1 MGFTV
6 FACCFKDSSDGALVL
21 KKLGAE
27 SGRLHVIK
35 MDVTRQEEV
44 DAALDYVERNLPE
57 LGLWGLVN
65 NAGVGYVGF
74 AEWLPFENYQQVHHH
89 SFNSN

>member
-6 FACCFKDSSDGALVL
+6 FTGCRNDLCDGALAL

-27 SGRLHVIK
+27 TGRLQVLQ
-35 MDVTRQEEV
+35 MDVTNQDEV
-44 DAALDYVERNLPE
+44 DAALAYVERNLPE

-65 NAGVGYVGF
+65 NAGVCCVGF
-74 AEWLPFENYQQVHHH
+74 AEWLPVENYKQVHHH